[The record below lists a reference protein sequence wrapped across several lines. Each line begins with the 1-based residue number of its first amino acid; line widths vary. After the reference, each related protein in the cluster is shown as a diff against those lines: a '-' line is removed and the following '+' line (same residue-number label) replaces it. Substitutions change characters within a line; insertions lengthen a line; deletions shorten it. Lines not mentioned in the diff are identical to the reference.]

1 MMTTRQSLRAQGEAM
16 RARLFGDDAGT
27 VPAGSSAPAF
37 LDFLL
42 ETEFG
47 IVWCRPGLELHER
60 MLCTL
65 AALASVNRPAALAR
79 YVGAA
84 LHIGLGPRAVQET
97 LIQIGIYAGFTAS
110 EEALAIAAQVFAARG
125 VPMPGP
131 EQRDDDLEALTAR
144 GTALMRQLHRD
155 AGDQGYASPANPV
168 TGALYPMA
176 IQYGY
181 GEIWFR
187 PGLEPRQRVLVAVA
201 SFTALRL
208 EAQTRKFGQAA
219 LNMGCSA
226 EEVREAVIQTA
237 PFSGFA
243 PALNAL
249 AVLSGVLAPEPAGHA
264 NR

>member
-1 MMTTRQSLRAQGEAM
+1 MTTRKQLREQGEAM
-16 RARLFGDDAGT
+16 RTRLFGTDA
-27 VPAGSSAPAF
+27 AAQAAPGF
-37 LDFLL
+37 RDLMS

-47 IVWCRPGLELHER
+47 LVWCRPGLALPER
-60 MLCTL
+60 MVCTL
-65 AALASVNRPAALAR
+65 AALASVQRQTALRR

-84 LHIGLGPRAVQET
+84 LNIGLEAITIQEV

-110 EEALAIAAQVFAARG
+110 EEALDTAAAEFKARG
-125 VPMPGP
+125 VVVPAQAP
-131 EQRDDDLEALTAR
+131 RDDSLEALCAR
-144 GTALMRQLHRD
+144 GNDLLKALHREG
-155 AGDQGYASPANPV
+155 GDKGYASPDNTV
-168 TGALYPMA
+168 TAALYPAA

-187 PGLEPRQRVLVAVA
+187 PGLDQRQRVLCSVA

-219 LNMGCSA
+219 LNLGASRS
-226 EEVREAVIQTA
+226 EVIEAVIQTA

-249 AVLSGVLAPEPAGHA
+249 GVLSDALRPAA
-264 NR
+264 

>member
-1 MMTTRQSLRAQGEAM
+1 MTTRASLRAQGEAM
-16 RARLFGDDAGT
+16 RLQLFGTQAQQ
-27 VPAGSSAPAF
+27 VPAGLSAPGF
-37 LDFLL
+37 LDFLA

-47 IVWCRPGLELHER
+47 IVWCRPGLALPER

-65 AALASVNRPAALAR
+65 ATLASVQRPTALTR

-84 LHIGLGPRAVQET
+84 LNIGLDPRAIQEA
-97 LIQIGIYAGFTAS
+97 LIQIGIYAGFAAS
-110 EEALAIAAQVFAARG
+110 EEALAIADQVFAARG
-125 VPMPGP
+125 TRVPEP
-131 EQRDDDLEALTAR
+131 ESRDDALDALTER
-144 GTALMRQLHRD
+144 GTMLMRQLHRD
-155 AGDQGYASPANPV
+155 AGDKGYASPDNKV
-168 TGALYPMA
+168 TGALYPVA

-187 PGLEPRQRVLVAVA
+187 PGLTHRQRVLISVA

-249 AVLSGVLAPEPAGHA
+249 SVLSDVLAA
-264 NR
+264 

>member
-1 MMTTRQSLRAQGEAM
+1 MTTRSELRQQGEAM
-16 RARLFGDDAGT
+16 RKRLFGTDAAADIN
-27 VPAGSSAPAF
+27 PASGFRDLMS
-37 LDFLL
+37 

-47 IVWCRPGLELHER
+47 IVWCRPGLALPER
-60 MLCTL
+60 MICTL
-65 AALASVNRPAALAR
+65 AALASVQRPSALRR

-84 LHIGLGPRAVQET
+84 LNIGMTAITIQEV

-110 EEALAIAAQVFAARG
+110 EEALDIAAGVFKARGIVVPAQAAR
-125 VPMPGP
+125 
-131 EQRDDDLEALTAR
+131 DDSLDKLSTQGKALLNA
-144 GTALMRQLHRD
+144 LHRD
-155 AGDQGYASPANPV
+155 GGDKGYAAPGNTV
-168 TGALYPMA
+168 TSALYPVA

-187 PGLEPRQRVLVAVA
+187 PGLDQRQRVLCSVA

-219 LNMGCSA
+219 LNLGASRT
-226 EEVREAVIQTA
+226 EVIEAVIQTA

-249 AVLSGVLAPEPAGHA
+249 AVLSDVLRPAE
-264 NR
+264 

>member
-1 MMTTRQSLRAQGEAM
+1 MTTRASLRAQGEAV
-16 RARLFGDDAGT
+16 RLQLFGTQAQP
-27 VPAGSSAPAF
+27 VPAGLSAPGF
-37 LDFLL
+37 LDFLA

-47 IVWCRPGLELHER
+47 IVWCRPGLALPER

-65 AALASVNRPAALAR
+65 AALASVQRPTALTR

-84 LHIGLGPRAVQET
+84 LNIGLDPRAIQEA

-110 EEALAIAAQVFAARG
+110 EEALAIADQVFAARG
-125 VPMPGP
+125 TRVPEP
-131 EQRDDDLEALTAR
+131 ESRDDTLDALTER
-144 GTALMRQLHRD
+144 GTMLMRQLHRD
-155 AGDQGYASPANPV
+155 AGDKGYASPGNKV
-168 TGALYPMA
+168 TGALYPVA

-187 PGLEPRQRVLVAVA
+187 PGLTHRQRVLISVA

-226 EEVREAVIQTA
+226 EEVRETVIQTA

-249 AVLSGVLAPEPAGHA
+249 AALSDVLAS
-264 NR
+264 

>member
-1 MMTTRQSLRAQGEAM
+1 MITREALRAQGVAM
-16 RARLFGDDAGT
+16 RLRLFGQDADTTPPGQN
-27 VPAGSSAPAF
+27 APAF
-37 LDFLL
+37 RDFLS

-47 IVWCRPGLELHER
+47 IVWCRPGLDLGER

-65 AALASVNRPAALAR
+65 AAIASVQRPSALRR

-84 LHIGLGPRAVQET
+84 LNIGLDARAIQEVS
-97 LIQIGIYAGFTAS
+97 IQVGIYAGFTAS
-110 EEALAIAAQVFAARG
+110 EEALAVAETVFAQRG
-125 VPMPGP
+125 IPLPAP
-131 EQRDDDLEALTAR
+131 AARDDSLDALSAQ
-144 GTALMRQLHRD
+144 GTELMQALHRE
-155 AGDQGYASPANPV
+155 AGNQGYASPDNPV
-168 TGALYPMA
+168 TGALYPVA

-187 PGLEPRQRVLVAVA
+187 PGLTHRQRVLVSVA

-219 LNMGCSA
+219 LNMGCSRT
-226 EEVREAVIQTA
+226 EVLEAVIQTA

-249 AVLSGVLAPEPAGHA
+249 AALSEVLRPA
-264 NR
+264 

>member
-1 MMTTRQSLRAQGEAM
+1 MSTREALRAQGEAM
-16 RARLFGDDAGT
+16 RLRLFGREAQTPPRGL
-27 VPAGSSAPAF
+27 AAPAF
-37 LDFLL
+37 LDFLT

-47 IVWCRPGLELHER
+47 IVWCRPGLALAER

-65 AALASVNRPAALAR
+65 AALASVPRPAALRR

-84 LHIGLGPRAVQET
+84 LNIGLEVRAVQEV

-110 EEALAIAAQVFAARG
+110 EEALAIAEAVCLERG
-125 VPMPGP
+125 VALPAQ
-131 EQRDDDLEALTAR
+131 EQRTDSLEALTAR
-144 GTALMRQLHRD
+144 GTELMRALHRD
-155 AGDQGYASPANPV
+155 AGNSGYASPDNPV
-168 TGALYPMA
+168 TGALYPVA

-187 PGLEPRQRVLVAVA
+187 PGLTQQQRVLVSVA

-219 LNMGCSA
+219 LNLGCSRT
-226 EEVREAVIQTA
+226 EVLEAVIQTA

-249 AVLSGVLAPEPAGHA
+249 AVLSDVLRPA
-264 NR
+264 